1 MARITNTWWNNKTQ
15 LAVSMD
21 GLSYQGE
28 RKMHFVLICNYRDVS
43 FADSDNTSG
52 EANVIFDVSSVPDGN
67 QYFMVKRIM
76 EGTGNRF
83 LVGDFTKYVGGGG
96 SIIVPDD
103 PPNPPPERNHELS
116 YIHINRFNE
125 DEDGYLEVQVT
136 TDGYGEIDLV
146 SVTKAYDLYASDGTK
161 TDKHV
166 KLASSR
172 IYESELRNGMYEGT
186 LIFRFEKTDLSY
198 FPSVPAGTCHLAS
211 GSRGWL
217 QSSYDVYSKEFMC
230 LSEYRR
236 WQKYEGT
243 YYAELTHASN
253 GYNVSATRLS
263 TVSEDWKRVVNMA
276 FYLEA
281 TAYGNIKYSTY
292 RAYIP
297 SGGEILT
304 ANMYNSLINAVRQSC
319 ERVGSSTYELPNYVE
334 SGDIISKY
342 FLYSIGRTIDK
353 GLIKQKQNANRRA
366 IW

>member
-1 MARITNTWWNNKTQ
+1 MARIVQAYTQ
-15 LAVSMD
+15 GRNELVVRMD
-21 GLSYQGE
+21 GLGYYNE
-28 RKMHFVLICNYRDVS
+28 KKMHFVLIWKNRDVS
-43 FADSDNTSG
+43 FTDSDNTSG
-52 EANVIFDVSSVPDGN
+52 EANVIFNISSVSEGN

-76 EGTGNRF
+76 EGSGSRF
-83 LVGDFTKYVGGGG
+83 TVGDFTKYIGGG

-103 PPNPPPERNHELS
+103 PPNPPPERNHEMS

-136 TDGYGEIDLV
+136 TDGYGEVDLV
-146 SVTKAYDLYASDGTK
+146 SVTKAYDLYRSDGTK
-161 TDKHV
+161 TDKHI

-211 GSRGWL
+211 GARGWL

-236 WQKYEGT
+236 WQKYEGM
-243 YYAELTHASN
+243 YYAELTNATN

-281 TAYGNIKYSTY
+281 TVHGNIKYSTY

-304 ANMYNSLINAVRQSC
+304 ANMYNSLIDAVRESC
-319 ERVGSSTYELPNYVE
+319 QRVGSSTYELPSYVS
-334 SGDIISKY
+334 SGDIIPSH
-342 FLYSIGRTIDK
+342 FLYVVGRTIDR
-353 GLIKQKQNANRRA
+353 GLIKQKNDANRRA